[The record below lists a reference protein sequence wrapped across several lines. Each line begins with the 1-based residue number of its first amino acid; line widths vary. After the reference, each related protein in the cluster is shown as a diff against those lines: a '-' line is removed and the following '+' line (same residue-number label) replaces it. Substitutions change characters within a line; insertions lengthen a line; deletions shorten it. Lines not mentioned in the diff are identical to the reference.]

1 MDKLDR
7 FALINDFI
15 SYIGL
20 VLIGMLCNTFLNFD
34 NEKENAILFLI
45 LIVSGLIISYL
56 VAYAV
61 KRKVPEYESKNNK
74 SVLFYMILMLIV
86 RWIPGIWPTSIVE
99 LILFLTFLFLLV
111 VVRNVYIE
119 KKAEQ
124 QHLCKGED

>member
-119 KKAEQ
+119 TKAAQ
-124 QHLCKGED
+124 Q

>member
-1 MDKLDR
+1 MDR
-7 FALINDFI
+7 FVLVNDFI
-15 SYIGL
+15 NYIGL
-20 VLIGMLCNTFLNFD
+20 ILISLVCNTFLNFD
-34 NEKENAILFLI
+34 NVKENAILFLI
-45 LIVSGLIISYL
+45 LIVSGVIISYL

-61 KRKVPEYESKNNK
+61 KRKIPEYKSKNNK

-99 LILFLTFLFLLV
+99 VILFLTFLFLLV

-124 QHLCKGED
+124 

>member
-45 LIVSGLIISYL
+45 LIVSGVIISYL

-99 LILFLTFLFLLV
+99 VILFLTFLFLLV

-124 QHLCKGED
+124 Q

>member
-45 LIVSGLIISYL
+45 LILIVSGVIFSCL

-99 LILFLTFLFLLV
+99 VILFLTFLFLLV

-124 QHLCKGED
+124 Q

>member
-1 MDKLDR
+1 MTKLDR

-20 VLIGMLCNTFLNFD
+20 VLVGLICNTFLNFD

-61 KRKVPEYESKNNK
+61 KRKIPKYKSNNDK
-74 SVLFYMILMLIV
+74 SILFYMILMLIV

-99 LILFLTFLFLLV
+99 VILF
-111 VVRNVYIE
+111 
-119 KKAEQ
+119 
-124 QHLCKGED
+124 

>member
-1 MDKLDR
+1 MKKLDR
-7 FALINDFI
+7 FVLINDFI

-20 VLIGMLCNTFLNFD
+20 ILISLVCNTFLNFD
-34 NEKENAILFLI
+34 NGKENAILFLI
-45 LIVSGLIISYL
+45 LIVSGVIISYL

-61 KRKVPEYESKNNK
+61 KRKIPEYKSKNNK

-86 RWIPGIWPTSIVE
+86 EVIV
-99 LILFLTFLFLLV
+99 FLTFLFLLV

-124 QHLCKGED
+124 Q

>member
-1 MDKLDR
+1 MAKMDR
-7 FALINDFI
+7 IALINDFI

-20 VLIGMLCNTFLNFD
+20 ILISLVCNTFLNFD
-34 NEKENAILFLI
+34 NGKENAILFLI
-45 LIVSGLIISYL
+45 LIVSGVIISYL

-61 KRKVPEYESKNNK
+61 KRKIPKYKSNNDK
-74 SVLFYMILMLIV
+74 SILFYMILMLIV

-124 QHLCKGED
+124 Q

>member
-1 MDKLDR
+1 MEKLDW
-7 FALINDFI
+7 FALINDFV

-20 VLIGMLCNTFLNFD
+20 ILISLVCNTFLNFD

-45 LIVSGLIISYL
+45 LIVSGIIISYL

-61 KRKVPEYESKNNK
+61 KRKIPEYESKNNK
-74 SVLFYMILMLIV
+74 SVLFYMSLMLIV

-99 LILFLTFLFLLV
+99 VILFLTFIFLLV
-111 VVRNVYIE
+111 VVRNVYIG

-124 QHLCKGED
+124 Q

>member
-61 KRKVPEYESKNNK
+61 KRKIPKYKSNNDK
-74 SVLFYMILMLIV
+74 SILFYMILMLIV

-99 LILFLTFLFLLV
+99 VILFLTFLFLLV

-124 QHLCKGED
+124 Q

>member
-1 MDKLDR
+1 MEKLDR
-7 FALINDFI
+7 FVLINDFI

-20 VLIGMLCNTFLNFD
+20 ILIILVCNTFLNFD

-45 LIVSGLIISYL
+45 LILIVSGVIFSCL

-61 KRKVPEYESKNNK
+61 KRKMPKYKSNNDK
-74 SVLFYMILMLIV
+74 SILFYMILMLIV

-99 LILFLTFLFLLV
+99 VILFLTFLFLLV

-124 QHLCKGED
+124 Q

>member
-1 MDKLDR
+1 MAKMDR
-7 FALINDFI
+7 IALINDFI

-20 VLIGMLCNTFLNFD
+20 ILISLVCNTFLNFD
-34 NEKENAILFLI
+34 NGKENAILI
-45 LIVSGLIISYL
+45 LIVSGVIISYL

-61 KRKVPEYESKNNK
+61 KRKIPEYKSKNNK

-99 LILFLTFLFLLV
+99 VILFLTFLFLLV

-124 QHLCKGED
+124 Q

>member
-119 KKAEQ
+119 KKAAQ
-124 QHLCKGED
+124 Q

>member
-1 MDKLDR
+1 MEKLDR
-7 FALINDFI
+7 FALINDFV

-20 VLIGMLCNTFLNFD
+20 ILISLVCNTFLNFD
-34 NEKENAILFLI
+34 NVKENAILFLI
-45 LIVSGLIISYL
+45 LTVSGVIISYL

-61 KRKVPEYESKNNK
+61 KRKIPEESKNNK

-99 LILFLTFLFLLV
+99 VILFLTFLFLLV

-124 QHLCKGED
+124 Q

>member
-86 RWIPGIWPTSIVE
+86 RWIPGIWPNTIVE
-99 LILFLTFLFLLV
+99 VTFFLTFIFLLV

-124 QHLCKGED
+124 

>member
-1 MDKLDR
+1 MTKLDR

-119 KKAEQ
+119 KKAAQ
-124 QHLCKGED
+124 Q

>member
-1 MDKLDR
+1 MDR
-7 FALINDFI
+7 IVLINDFI

-20 VLIGMLCNTFLNFD
+20 ILISLVCNTFLNFD
-34 NEKENAILFLI
+34 NGKENAILFLI
-45 LIVSGLIISYL
+45 LIVSGVIISYL

-61 KRKVPEYESKNNK
+61 KRKIPEYKSKNNK

-99 LILFLTFLFLLV
+99 VILFLTFLFLLG

-124 QHLCKGED
+124 Q

>member
-1 MDKLDR
+1 MDR
-7 FALINDFI
+7 FVLVNDFI
-15 SYIGL
+15 NYIGL
-20 VLIGMLCNTFLNFD
+20 ILISLVCNTFLNFD
-34 NEKENAILFLI
+34 NVKENAILFLI
-45 LIVSGLIISYL
+45 LIVSGVIISYL

-61 KRKVPEYESKNNK
+61 KRKIPEYKSKNNK

-99 LILFLTFLFLLV
+99 VILFLIFLFLLV

-124 QHLCKGED
+124 Q

>member
-1 MDKLDR
+1 MDR
-7 FALINDFI
+7 IALINDFI

-20 VLIGMLCNTFLNFD
+20 ILISLVCNTFLNFD
-34 NEKENAILFLI
+34 NGKENAILFLI
-45 LIVSGLIISYL
+45 LIVSGVIISYL

-61 KRKVPEYESKNNK
+61 KRKIPEYKSKNNK

-99 LILFLTFLFLLV
+99 VILFLIFLFLLV

-124 QHLCKGED
+124 Q

>member
-74 SVLFYMILMLIV
+74 AVLFYMILMLIV

-119 KKAEQ
+119 KKAAQ
-124 QHLCKGED
+124 Q

>member
-20 VLIGMLCNTFLNFD
+20 VLIGMLCNTFLDFD

-124 QHLCKGED
+124 Q

>member
-1 MDKLDR
+1 MDR
-7 FALINDFI
+7 FVLINDFV

-20 VLIGMLCNTFLNFD
+20 ILISLVCNTFLNFD

-45 LIVSGLIISYL
+45 LIVSGVIISYL

-61 KRKVPEYESKNNK
+61 KRKIPEYESKNNK
-74 SVLFYMILMLIV
+74 SVLFYMSLMLIV

-99 LILFLTFLFLLV
+99 VILFLTFLFLLV

-124 QHLCKGED
+124 Q

>member
-45 LIVSGLIISYL
+45 LIVSGVIISCL

-61 KRKVPEYESKNNK
+61 KRKMPKYKSNNDK
-74 SVLFYMILMLIV
+74 SILFYMILMLIV

-99 LILFLTFLFLLV
+99 VILFLTFLFLLV

-124 QHLCKGED
+124 Q

>member
-1 MDKLDR
+1 MDR
-7 FALINDFI
+7 FVLVNDFI
-15 SYIGL
+15 NYIGL
-20 VLIGMLCNTFLNFD
+20 ILISLVCNTFLNFD
-34 NEKENAILFLI
+34 NVKENAILFLI
-45 LIVSGLIISYL
+45 LIVSGVIISYL

-61 KRKVPEYESKNNK
+61 KRKIPEYKSKNNK

-99 LILFLTFLFLLV
+99 VILFLTFLFLLV

-124 QHLCKGED
+124 Q

>member
-111 VVRNVYIE
+111 VDRNVYIE
-119 KKAEQ
+119 KKAAQ
-124 QHLCKGED
+124 Q

>member
-1 MDKLDR
+1 MDR
-7 FALINDFI
+7 FALINDFV

-20 VLIGMLCNTFLNFD
+20 VLIGLICNTFLNFD
-34 NEKENAILFLI
+34 NGKENAILFLI
-45 LIVSGLIISYL
+45 LTVAGLIISCL

-61 KRKVPEYESKNNK
+61 KRKVPEYKSKNNK

-99 LILFLTFLFLLV
+99 VILFLTFIFLLV

-124 QHLCKGED
+124 Q

>member
-1 MDKLDR
+1 MDR
-7 FALINDFI
+7 IALINDFI

-20 VLIGMLCNTFLNFD
+20 ILISLVCNTFLNFD
-34 NEKENAILFLI
+34 NGKENAILVLI
-45 LIVSGLIISYL
+45 LIVSGVIISYL

-61 KRKVPEYESKNNK
+61 KRKIPKYKSNNDK
-74 SVLFYMILMLIV
+74 SILFYMILMLIV

-99 LILFLTFLFLLV
+99 VILFLTFLFLLV

-124 QHLCKGED
+124 Q

>member
-1 MDKLDR
+1 MDR
-7 FALINDFI
+7 IVLINDFI

-20 VLIGMLCNTFLNFD
+20 ILISLVCNTFLNFD

-45 LIVSGLIISYL
+45 LIVSGVIISYL

-61 KRKVPEYESKNNK
+61 KRKIPKYKSNNDK
-74 SVLFYMILMLIV
+74 SILFYMILMLIV

-99 LILFLTFLFLLV
+99 VILFLTFLFLLV

-124 QHLCKGED
+124 Q

>member
-45 LIVSGLIISYL
+45 LIVSGVIISYL

-119 KKAEQ
+119 KKAAQ
-124 QHLCKGED
+124 Q

>member
-1 MDKLDR
+1 MTKLDR

-20 VLIGMLCNTFLNFD
+20 VLVGLICNTFLNFD

-45 LIVSGLIISYL
+45 LIVSGVIISYL

-86 RWIPGIWPTSIVE
+86 RWIPGIWPNTIVE
-99 LILFLTFLFLLV
+99 VTFFLTFIFLLV

-124 QHLCKGED
+124 

>member
-99 LILFLTFLFLLV
+99 VILFLTFLFLLV

-124 QHLCKGED
+124 Q

>member
-1 MDKLDR
+1 MEKLDR
-7 FALINDFI
+7 FVLINDFI

-20 VLIGMLCNTFLNFD
+20 ILISLVCNTFLNFD

-45 LIVSGLIISYL
+45 LIVSGVIISCL

-61 KRKVPEYESKNNK
+61 KRKMPKYKSNNDK
-74 SVLFYMILMLIV
+74 SILFYMILMLIV

-119 KKAEQ
+119 KKAAQ
-124 QHLCKGED
+124 Q

>member
-1 MDKLDR
+1 MDR
-7 FALINDFI
+7 IALINDFI

-20 VLIGMLCNTFLNFD
+20 ILISLVCNTFLNFD
-34 NEKENAILFLI
+34 NGKENAILI
-45 LIVSGLIISYL
+45 LIVSGVIISYL

-119 KKAEQ
+119 KKAAQ
-124 QHLCKGED
+124 Q

>member
-34 NEKENAILFLI
+34 NEKENAILFFI

-119 KKAEQ
+119 KKAAQ
-124 QHLCKGED
+124 Q

>member
-1 MDKLDR
+1 MEKLDR
-7 FALINDFI
+7 FVLINDFI

-20 VLIGMLCNTFLNFD
+20 ILISLVCNTFLNFD

-45 LIVSGLIISYL
+45 LILIVSGVIFSCL

-61 KRKVPEYESKNNK
+61 KRKMPKYKSNNDK
-74 SVLFYMILMLIV
+74 SILFYMILMLIV

-99 LILFLTFLFLLV
+99 VILFLTFLFLLV

-124 QHLCKGED
+124 Q

>member
-61 KRKVPEYESKNNK
+61 KRKIPEYKSKNNK

-99 LILFLTFLFLLV
+99 VILFLIFLFLLV

-124 QHLCKGED
+124 Q